1 MRSLYQRLLRLY
13 PAVYR
18 QEFGEEMQCVFLQ
31 AQAER
36 SIAPLMKR
44 KNSVL
49 ENSWACFQEPCRRSF
64 VCFLALTIGFA

>member
-44 KNSVL
+44 AGFRYDHRGAVR
-49 ENSWACFQEPCRRSF
+49 QRR
-64 VCFLALTIGFA
+64 